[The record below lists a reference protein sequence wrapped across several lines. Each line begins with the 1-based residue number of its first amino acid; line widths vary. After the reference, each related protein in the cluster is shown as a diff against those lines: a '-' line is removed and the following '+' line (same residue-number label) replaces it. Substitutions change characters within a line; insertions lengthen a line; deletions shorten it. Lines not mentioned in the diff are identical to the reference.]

1 MGTAQSGDR
10 SADSEVAKMY
20 TLTNGTQIPEDELQ
34 YLLNRIFEVP
44 RMKRQE
50 KIDYFEDLLHAIDL
64 IFHPLTLGGN

>member
-1 MGTAQSGDR
+1 
-10 SADSEVAKMY
+10 MY